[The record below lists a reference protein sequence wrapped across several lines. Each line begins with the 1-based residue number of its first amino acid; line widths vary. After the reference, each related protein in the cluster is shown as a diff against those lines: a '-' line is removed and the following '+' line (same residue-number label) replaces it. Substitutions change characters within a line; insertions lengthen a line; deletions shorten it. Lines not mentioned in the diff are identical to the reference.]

1 LLTSLKRTWSSCIGS
16 EGERLFCAPRT
27 GAPRSRSCAK
37 HPGALNE
44 RRLFVG
50 SSEGVCLMHDADLI
64 DAQELKAKL
73 DMGDGFK
80 VVMTLGE

>member
-1 LLTSLKRTWSSCIGS
+1 
-16 EGERLFCAPRT
+16 
-27 GAPRSRSCAK
+27 
-37 HPGALNE
+37 
-44 RRLFVG
+44 
-50 SSEGVCLMHDADLI
+50 MHDADLI